1 MVINSK
7 LEKNILV
14 SAIESGSGWIYLIF
28 VFHLLLAIFLLY
40 QIIRTRHRTR
50 KEHLGYS
57 LIFLFS
63 SLIVALIQ
71 TLWQGFF
78 ALYTPKFNSLV
89 VALIVGSFIPTF
101 LQFSSFLIY
110 VFFLITLLFQTK
122 SGQHSK
128 GIFYSKIFF
137 IVLELL
143 LLVFGLVSCVVGGR
157 DENKVKFVNFD
168 DGNLSFTA
176 LVFTLTGV
184 LLFVYLLAILK
195 SLSQHFV
202 PKMNFYQIQTLLVLV
217 IVNIILF
224 LVQGIWSICSLAHKN
239 KLNDIFDRLFEQKDK
254 SSYYA
259 VCFFWNLIFQLYPT
273 FLLAIL
279 THLNIL
285 YSLKTKRKLMLNFY
299 QNSNIETQDRVMI
312 SDGLKSSMSFLFCC
326 NCCCGCTFNY
336 PKWKENH
343 EGKTSNPIPNNEKKK
358 RLLDIS
364 DGKSASPSN
373 SDEDTD
379 SFIDHDQLLID

>member
-14 SAIESGSGWIYLIF
+14 SAIESGSGWIYFLF
-28 VFHLLLAIFLLY
+28 ALHLLLAIFLVY
-40 QIIRTRHRTR
+40 QIIRTHHRTR
-50 KEHLGYS
+50 KEPLGYS
-57 LIFLFS
+57 LLFLFT

-78 ALYTPKFNSLV
+78 ALYTPKFNNLV
-89 VALIVGSFIPTF
+89 LALIVGSFIPKF

-110 VFFLITLLFQTK
+110 VFFFITLLFQTK

-128 GIFYSKIFF
+128 RILYSKIFF
-137 IVLELL
+137 LILEVI
-143 LLVFGLVSCVVGGR
+143 LLVFGLISCVVGGR

-176 LVFTLTGV
+176 LVFTLTGI
-184 LLFVYLLAILK
+184 LLFIYLLVILK
-195 SLSQHFV
+195 SLSQNFV
-202 PKMNFYQIQTLLVLV
+202 TKMNFYQIQTLLALV

-224 LVQGIWSICSLAHKN
+224 FVQGIWSICSLVHKN
-239 KLNDIFDRLFEQKDK
+239 DLNDIFDHLFEQKDK

-279 THLNIL
+279 THINIL

-312 SDGLKSSMSFLFCC
+312 SDGLKSSLTFLLCC
-326 NCCCGCTFNY
+326 NCCCGCRFNY
-336 PKWKENH
+336 RKWKENH
-343 EGKTSNPIPNNEKKK
+343 EGITNNPISNEKTK
-358 RLLDIS
+358 RLLEMS
-364 DGKSASPSN
+364 DGKSVSPSDSDN
-373 SDEDTD
+373 STD
-379 SFIDHDQLLID
+379 SFIDQDQLLID